1 MNYKKIHD
9 QIISK
14 ARTRKISGYVETH
27 HIIPKSLGG
36 SSNKSNLVKL
46 TAREHYIIH
55 KILVEMYPTNKKLR
69 YALWGMSN
77 QINSENNHRDY
88 KVTSR
93 EYERARILFSESM
106 KGRKCTWGD
115 KIAIAK
121 KGKSTGKQSQETID
135 KRKEHAKKNPYRHTE
150 IAKKLISAANKG
162 TVRNK
167 EWRTKISMT
176 HKKKGTQPPYR
187 GIPYTYNGIT
197 YRSKSEAS
205 RILKIPTYK
214 LAKQ

>member
-9 QIISK
+9 QIIDRAK
-14 ARTRKISGYVETH
+14 TRKISGYVEKH

-36 SSNKSNLVKL
+36 SNSKTNLVEL

-55 KILVEMYPTNKKLR
+55 KLLVEIYPKNKKLR

-77 QINSENNHRDY
+77 QLNSENNDRDY

-93 EYERARILFSESM
+93 EYERARILFSESI

-115 KIAIAK
+115 KISITK
-121 KGKSTGKQSQETID
+121 KGKSTGKQSQETIN

-150 IAKKLISAANKG
+150 AAKKLISAANKG
-162 TVRNK
+162 RVKNK
-167 EWRTKISMT
+167 EWCTKISKT
-176 HKKKGTQPPYR
+176 HKEKGTIPPYR

-205 RILKIPTYK
+205 RILKIPAYK
-214 LAKQ
+214 LPKQ